1 MKHTLNIPILGFAAY
16 SGTGKTTLLEAL
28 IPKLT
33 KAGLRIGMLKHAHHN
48 FDVDQPGK
56 DSHRLRKAGAS
67 QMLISSRNRFA
78 LMTETPESES
88 EFDYLLTRFDE
99 DKLDVVLVEGC
110 KNIAFPKIELH
121 REEVGKP
128 WLHPNDEN
136 IIAIASDSGELD
148 SELPQMNIND
158 LEAIAQFVIQYVQE
172 AKAPKSKEKEA
183 ACCDTLSPA
192 FLSVVQGQEKILS
205 LVNTVSETEACKIED
220 AYGRVLADHVVSP
233 VNVPQYTNS
242 AMDGYAIRGD
252 DVERESYQVVAKV
265 MAGHAYDKPLEV
277 GQAVKI
283 MTGAPT
289 PINGDTV
296 VMREQASKD
305 GDTVTFNGASI
316 KTGQNVRQ
324 AGEDLAIGN
333 DVFTAGT
340 RLASP
345 EMGMIASLGFGEA
358 NVFRKLKV
366 AVFSTGDEVQAPGTE
381 QKANSIYD
389 SNRFTIMGMLEKLG
403 CEILDFGILEDN
415 EQLMIEALEN
425 ASAQADVVMTSGG
438 VSVGDADYIK
448 LALDKL
454 GQIDFWRINMR
465 PGRPLAFGQI
475 NDKPFFGLPGNPVA
489 VMVSFINFVEPALR
503 KMQGEQGWKPLKV
516 SAIATENLRSRQGR
530 TEFSRGIYEL
540 DETGRLTV
548 RTTGKQGS
556 GILRSMSEANCLIEI
571 SPAVDTVKA
580 GESVTIIPLQAES
593 RPIQNS
599 KVSMSGLF
607 IDYRK
612 IFQRDSY
619 GSHHSLHLQ
628 RPRQRTDVLVPATP
642 QHSRSSCRSRRYRYH

>member
-1 MKHTLNIPILGFAAY
+1 MKHTLNIPIIGFAAY

-28 IPKLT
+28 LPKLT
-33 KAGLRIGMLKHAHHN
+33 EAGLRIGMLKHAHHN
-48 FDVDQPGK
+48 FDVDKPGK
-56 DSHRLRKAGAS
+56 DSYRLRKAGAS
-67 QMLISSRNRFA
+67 QMLIASRNRFA
-78 LMTETPESES
+78 LMTETPEAEA
-88 EFDYLLTRFDE
+88 EFEYLLTRFDE

-128 WLHPNDEN
+128 WLYPHDEN
-136 IIAIASDSGELD
+136 IIAIASDTAELD

-158 LEAIAQFVIQYVQE
+158 LDAIAQFVLQYVQE
-172 AKAPKSKEKEA
+172 AKAPKSKEKDA

-205 LVNTVSETEACKIED
+205 LVNTVSEIEACKIEN
-220 AYGRVLADHVVSP
+220 AYGRVLAEDIISP

-242 AMDGYAIRGD
+242 AMDGYAIRSD
-252 DVERESYQVVAKV
+252 DVDRDSYQVVAEV
-265 MAGHAYDKPLEV
+265 MAGHAYDQPLQV

-289 PINGDTV
+289 PLNGDTV
-296 VMREQASKD
+296 VMREQASQE
-305 GDTVTFNGASI
+305 GDKVTFNGSNI
-316 KTGQNVRQ
+316 KAGQNVRQ
-324 AGEDLAIGN
+324 AGEDLAIGS

-358 NVFRKLKV
+358 NMFRKLKV

-475 NDKPFFGLPGNPVA
+475 NNKPFFGLPGNPVA

-516 SAIATENLRSRQGR
+516 NAIATENLRSRQGR

-540 DETGRLTV
+540 DDTGRLTV

-571 SPAVDTVKA
+571 SPAIDIVKA
-580 GESVTIIPLQAES
+580 GESVTIIPLQG
-593 RPIQNS
+593 RI
-599 KVSMSGLF
+599 
-607 IDYRK
+607 
-612 IFQRDSY
+612 
-619 GSHHSLHLQ
+619 
-628 RPRQRTDVLVPATP
+628 
-642 QHSRSSCRSRRYRYH
+642 

>member
-28 IPKLT
+28 LPKLT
-33 KAGLRIGMLKHAHHN
+33 EAGLRIGMLKHAHHN
-48 FDVDQPGK
+48 FDVDKPGK
-56 DSHRLRKAGAS
+56 DSYRLRKAGAS
-67 QMLISSRNRFA
+67 QMLIASRNRFA
-78 LMTETPESES
+78 LMTETPEAEA
-88 EFDYLLTRFDE
+88 EFEYLLTRFDE

-128 WLHPNDEN
+128 WLYPHDEN
-136 IIAIASDSGELD
+136 IIAIASDTAELD

-158 LEAIAQFVIQYVQE
+158 LDAIAQFVLQYVQD
-172 AKAPKSKEKEA
+172 AKAPKSKEKDA

-205 LVNTVSETEACKIED
+205 LVNTVSEIEACKIEN
-220 AYGRVLADHVVSP
+220 AYGRVLAEHIISP

-242 AMDGYAIRGD
+242 AMDGYAIRSD
-252 DVERESYQVVAKV
+252 DVDRDSYQVVAEV
-265 MAGHAYDKPLEV
+265 MAGHAYDQPLQV

-289 PINGDTV
+289 PLNGDTV
-296 VMREQASKD
+296 VMREQASQD
-305 GDTVTFNGASI
+305 GDKVTFNGSNI
-316 KTGQNVRQ
+316 KAGQNVRQ
-324 AGEDLAIGN
+324 AGEDLAIGS

-475 NDKPFFGLPGNPVA
+475 NNKPFFGLPGNPVA

-516 SAIATENLRSRQGR
+516 NAIATENLRSRQGR

-540 DETGRLTV
+540 DDTGRLTV

-571 SPAVDTVKA
+571 SPAIDTVKA
-580 GESVTIIPLQAES
+580 GESVTIIPLQG
-593 RPIQNS
+593 RI
-599 KVSMSGLF
+599 
-607 IDYRK
+607 
-612 IFQRDSY
+612 
-619 GSHHSLHLQ
+619 
-628 RPRQRTDVLVPATP
+628 
-642 QHSRSSCRSRRYRYH
+642 

>member
-1 MKHTLNIPILGFAAY
+1 MKHTLNIPTLGFAAY

-28 IPKLT
+28 LPKLT
-33 KAGLRIGMLKHAHHN
+33 EAGLRIGMLKHAHHN
-48 FDVDQPGK
+48 FDVDKPGK
-56 DSHRLRKAGAS
+56 DSYRLRKAGAS
-67 QMLISSRNRFA
+67 QMLIASRNRFA
-78 LMTETPESES
+78 LMTETPEAEA
-88 EFDYLLTRFDE
+88 EFEYLLTRFDE

-128 WLHPNDEN
+128 WLYPHDEN
-136 IIAIASDSGELD
+136 IIAIASDSAELD

-158 LEAIAQFVIQYVQE
+158 LDAIAQFVLQYVQD
-172 AKAPKSKEKEA
+172 AKAPKSKEKDA

-205 LVNTVSETEACKIED
+205 LVNTVSEIEACKIEN
-220 AYGRVLADHVVSP
+220 AYGRVLAEDIISP

-242 AMDGYAIRGD
+242 AMDGYAIRSD
-252 DVERESYQVVAKV
+252 DVDRDSYQVVAEV
-265 MAGHAYDKPLEV
+265 MAGHAYDQPLEV

-289 PINGDTV
+289 PRNGDTV
-296 VMREQASKD
+296 VMREQASQE
-305 GDTVTFNGASI
+305 GDKVTFNGANI
-316 KTGQNVRQ
+316 KAGQNVRQ
-324 AGEDLAIGN
+324 AGEDLAIGS

-475 NDKPFFGLPGNPVA
+475 NNKPFFGLPGNPVA

-503 KMQGEQGWKPLKV
+503 KMQGEQGWKPLKIN
-516 SAIATENLRSRQGR
+516 AIATENLRSRQGR

-571 SPAVDTVKA
+571 SPAIDTVKA
-580 GESVTIIPLQAES
+580 GESVTIIPLQG
-593 RPIQNS
+593 RI
-599 KVSMSGLF
+599 
-607 IDYRK
+607 
-612 IFQRDSY
+612 
-619 GSHHSLHLQ
+619 
-628 RPRQRTDVLVPATP
+628 
-642 QHSRSSCRSRRYRYH
+642 

>member
-28 IPKLT
+28 LPKLT
-33 KAGLRIGMLKHAHHN
+33 EAGLRIGMLKHAHHN
-48 FDVDQPGK
+48 FDVDKPGK
-56 DSHRLRKAGAS
+56 DSYRLRKAGAS
-67 QMLISSRNRFA
+67 QMLIASRNRFA
-78 LMTETPESES
+78 LMTETPEAEA
-88 EFDYLLTRFDE
+88 EFEYLLTRFDE

-128 WLHPNDEN
+128 WLYPHDEN
-136 IIAIASDSGELD
+136 IIAIASDSAELD

-158 LEAIAQFVIQYVQE
+158 LDAIAQFVLQYVQD
-172 AKAPKSKEKEA
+172 AKAPKSKEKDA

-192 FLSVVQGQEKILS
+192 FLSVVQGQEKVLS
-205 LVNTVSETEACKIED
+205 LVNTVSELEACKIEN
-220 AYGRVLADHVVSP
+220 AYGRVLAEDIISP

-242 AMDGYAIRGD
+242 AMDGYAIRSD
-252 DVERESYQVVAKV
+252 DVDRDSYQIVAEV
-265 MAGHAYDKPLEV
+265 MAGHAYDQPLEV

-289 PINGDTV
+289 PLNGDTV
-296 VMREQASKD
+296 VMREQAFQE
-305 GDTVTFNGASI
+305 GDKVTFNGANI
-316 KTGQNVRQ
+316 KAGQNVRQ
-324 AGEDLAIGN
+324 AGEDLAIGS

-475 NDKPFFGLPGNPVA
+475 NNKPFFGLPGNPVA

-516 SAIATENLRSRQGR
+516 NAIATENLRSRQGR

-540 DETGRLTV
+540 DDTGRLTV

-556 GILRSMSEANCLIEI
+556 GILRSMS
-571 SPAVDTVKA
+571 
-580 GESVTIIPLQAES
+580 
-593 RPIQNS
+593 
-599 KVSMSGLF
+599 
-607 IDYRK
+607 
-612 IFQRDSY
+612 
-619 GSHHSLHLQ
+619 
-628 RPRQRTDVLVPATP
+628 
-642 QHSRSSCRSRRYRYH
+642 

>member
-28 IPKLT
+28 LPKLT
-33 KAGLRIGMLKHAHHN
+33 EAGLRIGMLKHAHHN
-48 FDVDQPGK
+48 FDVDKPGK
-56 DSHRLRKAGAS
+56 DSYRLRKAGAS
-67 QMLISSRNRFA
+67 QMLIASRNRFA
-78 LMTETPESES
+78 LMTETPEAEA
-88 EFDYLLTRFDE
+88 EFEYLLTRFDE

-128 WLHPNDEN
+128 WLYPHDEN
-136 IIAIASDSGELD
+136 IIAIASDTAELD

-158 LEAIAQFVIQYVQE
+158 LDAIAQFVLQYVQE
-172 AKAPKSKEKEA
+172 AKAPKSKEKDA

-205 LVNTVSETEACKIED
+205 LVNTVSEIEACKIEN
-220 AYGRVLADHVVSP
+220 AYGRVLAEHIISP

-242 AMDGYAIRGD
+242 AMDGYAIRSD
-252 DVERESYQVVAKV
+252 DVNRDSYQVVAEV
-265 MAGHAYDKPLEV
+265 MAGHAYDQPLEV

-289 PINGDTV
+289 PRNGDTV
-296 VMREQASKD
+296 VMREQAIQE
-305 GDTVTFNGASI
+305 GDKVTFNGSNI
-316 KTGQNVRQ
+316 KAGQNVRQ
-324 AGEDLAIGN
+324 AGEDLAIGS

-475 NDKPFFGLPGNPVA
+475 NNKPFFGLPGNPVA

-516 SAIATENLRSRQGR
+516 NAIATENFRSRQGR

-540 DETGRLTV
+540 DDTGRLTV

-571 SPAVDTVKA
+571 SPAIDTVKA
-580 GESVTIIPLQAES
+580 GESVTIIPLQG
-593 RPIQNS
+593 RI
-599 KVSMSGLF
+599 
-607 IDYRK
+607 
-612 IFQRDSY
+612 
-619 GSHHSLHLQ
+619 
-628 RPRQRTDVLVPATP
+628 
-642 QHSRSSCRSRRYRYH
+642 

>member
-28 IPKLT
+28 LPKLT
-33 KAGLRIGMLKHAHHN
+33 ETGLRIGMLKHAHHN
-48 FDVDQPGK
+48 FDVDKPGK
-56 DSHRLRKAGAS
+56 DSYRLRKAGAS
-67 QMLISSRNRFA
+67 QMLIASRNRFA
-78 LMTETPESES
+78 LMTETPEAEA
-88 EFDYLLTRFDE
+88 EFEYLLTRFDE

-128 WLHPNDEN
+128 WLYPHDEN
-136 IIAIASDSGELD
+136 IIAIASDSAELD

-158 LEAIAQFVIQYVQE
+158 LDAIAQFVLQYVQD
-172 AKAPKSKEKEA
+172 AKAPKSKEKDA

-205 LVNTVSETEACKIED
+205 LVNTVSEIEACKIEN
-220 AYGRVLADHVVSP
+220 AYGRVLAEDIISP

-242 AMDGYAIRGD
+242 AMDGYAIRSD
-252 DVERESYQVVAKV
+252 DVDRDSYQVVAEV
-265 MAGHAYDKPLEV
+265 MAGHAYDQPLEV

-289 PINGDTV
+289 PLNGDTV
-296 VMREQASKD
+296 VMREQASQE
-305 GDTVTFNGASI
+305 GDKVTFNDSNI
-316 KTGQNVRQ
+316 KAGQNVRQ
-324 AGEDLAIGN
+324 AGEDLAIGS

-475 NDKPFFGLPGNPVA
+475 NNKPFFGLPGNPVA

-516 SAIATENLRSRQGR
+516 NAIATENLRSRQGR
-530 TEFSRGIYEL
+530 TEFSRGVYEL
-540 DETGRLTV
+540 DNTGRLTV

-571 SPAVDTVKA
+571 SPAIDTVKA
-580 GESVTIIPLQAES
+580 GESVTIIPLQG
-593 RPIQNS
+593 RI
-599 KVSMSGLF
+599 
-607 IDYRK
+607 
-612 IFQRDSY
+612 
-619 GSHHSLHLQ
+619 
-628 RPRQRTDVLVPATP
+628 
-642 QHSRSSCRSRRYRYH
+642 

>member
-28 IPKLT
+28 LPKLT
-33 KAGLRIGMLKHAHHN
+33 EAGLHIGMLKHAHHN
-48 FDVDQPGK
+48 FDVDKPGK
-56 DSHRLRKAGAS
+56 DSYRLRKAGAS
-67 QMLISSRNRFA
+67 QMLIASRNRFA
-78 LMTETPESES
+78 LMTETPEAEA
-88 EFDYLLTRFDE
+88 EFEYLLTRFDE
-99 DKLDVVLVEGC
+99 DMLDVVLVEGC

-128 WLHPNDEN
+128 WLYPNDEN
-136 IIAIASDSGELD
+136 IIAIASDGGELD

-172 AKAPKSKEKEA
+172 ANAPKNKEKEA

-205 LVNTVSETEACKIED
+205 LVNTVSEIEACKIEN
-220 AYGRVLADHVVSP
+220 AYGRVLAEHIVSP

-242 AMDGYAIRGD
+242 AMDGYAIRSD
-252 DVERESYQVVAKV
+252 DVDRDSYQVVAEV
-265 MAGHAYDKPLEV
+265 MAGHAYEQPLEV

-289 PINGDTV
+289 PRNGDTV
-296 VMREQASKD
+296 VMREQAIQE
-305 GDTVTFNGASI
+305 GDKVTFNGANI
-316 KTGQNVRQ
+316 KAGQNVRQ
-324 AGEDLAIGN
+324 AGEDLAIGS

-475 NDKPFFGLPGNPVA
+475 NNKPFFGLPGNPVA

-516 SAIATENLRSRQGR
+516 NAIATENLRSRQGR
-530 TEFSRGIYEL
+530 TEFSRGVYEL
-540 DETGRLTV
+540 DATGRLTV

-571 SPAVDTVKA
+571 SPAIDTVKA
-580 GESVTIIPLQAES
+580 GESVTIIPLQG
-593 RPIQNS
+593 RI
-599 KVSMSGLF
+599 
-607 IDYRK
+607 
-612 IFQRDSY
+612 
-619 GSHHSLHLQ
+619 
-628 RPRQRTDVLVPATP
+628 
-642 QHSRSSCRSRRYRYH
+642 

>member
-28 IPKLT
+28 LPKLT
-33 KAGLRIGMLKHAHHN
+33 DAGLRIGMLKHAHHN

-158 LEAIAQFVIQYVQE
+158 LEAIAQFVIQYVQK
-172 AKAPKSKEKEA
+172 ARAPKSKEKEA

-205 LVNTVSETEACKIED
+205 LVNTVAETEACKIED

-252 DVERESYQVVAKV
+252 DVERESYQVVAEV
-265 MAGHAYDKPLEV
+265 MAGHAYDQPLEV

-296 VMREQASKD
+296 VMREQASQD

-324 AGEDLAIGN
+324 AGEDLAIGS

-580 GESVTIIPLQAES
+580 GESVTIIPLQG
-593 RPIQNS
+593 RI
-599 KVSMSGLF
+599 
-607 IDYRK
+607 
-612 IFQRDSY
+612 
-619 GSHHSLHLQ
+619 
-628 RPRQRTDVLVPATP
+628 
-642 QHSRSSCRSRRYRYH
+642 

>member
-28 IPKLT
+28 LPKLT
-33 KAGLRIGMLKHAHHN
+33 EAGLRIGMLKHAHHN
-48 FDVDQPGK
+48 FDVDKPGK
-56 DSHRLRKAGAS
+56 DSYRLRKAGAS
-67 QMLISSRNRFA
+67 QMLIASRNRFA
-78 LMTETPESES
+78 LMTETPEAEA
-88 EFDYLLTRFDE
+88 EFEFLLTRFDE
-99 DKLDVVLVEGC
+99 DMLDVVLVEGC

-128 WLHPNDEN
+128 WLYPNDEN
-136 IIAIASDSGELD
+136 IIAIASDGGELD

-172 AKAPKSKEKEA
+172 AKAPKNKEKEA

-205 LVNTVSETEACKIED
+205 LVNTVSEIEACKIEN
-220 AYGRVLADHVVSP
+220 AYGRVLAEHIVSP

-242 AMDGYAIRGD
+242 AMDGYAIRSD
-252 DVERESYQVVAKV
+252 DVDRDSYQVVAEV
-265 MAGHAYDKPLEV
+265 MAGHAYDQPLEV

-289 PINGDTV
+289 PRNGDTV
-296 VMREQASKD
+296 VMREQATQE
-305 GDTVTFNGASI
+305 GDKVTFNGANI
-316 KTGQNVRQ
+316 KAGQNVRQ
-324 AGEDLAIGN
+324 AGEDLAIGS

-366 AVFSTGDEVQAPGTE
+366 AVFSTGDEVQATGTE

-475 NDKPFFGLPGNPVA
+475 NNKPFFGLPGNPVA

-516 SAIATENLRSRQGR
+516 NAIATENLRSRQGR

-540 DETGRLTV
+540 DNTGRLTV

-571 SPAVDTVKA
+571 SPAIDTVKA
-580 GESVTIIPLQAES
+580 GESVTIIPLQG
-593 RPIQNS
+593 RI
-599 KVSMSGLF
+599 
-607 IDYRK
+607 
-612 IFQRDSY
+612 
-619 GSHHSLHLQ
+619 
-628 RPRQRTDVLVPATP
+628 
-642 QHSRSSCRSRRYRYH
+642 

>member
-28 IPKLT
+28 LPKLT
-33 KAGLRIGMLKHAHHN
+33 EAGLRIGMLKHAHHN
-48 FDVDQPGK
+48 FDVDKPGK
-56 DSHRLRKAGAS
+56 DSYRLRKAGAS
-67 QMLISSRNRFA
+67 QMLIASRNRFA
-78 LMTETPESES
+78 LMTETPEAEA
-88 EFDYLLTRFDE
+88 EYEYLLTRFDE

-128 WLHPNDEN
+128 WLYPHDEN
-136 IIAIASDSGELD
+136 IIAIASDTAELD

-158 LEAIAQFVIQYVQE
+158 LDAIAQFVLQYVQE
-172 AKAPKSKEKEA
+172 AKAPKSKEKDA

-205 LVNTVSETEACKIED
+205 LVNTVSEIEACKIEN
-220 AYGRVLADHVVSP
+220 AYGRVLAEHIISP

-242 AMDGYAIRGD
+242 AMDGYAIRSD
-252 DVERESYQVVAKV
+252 DVDRDSYQVVAEV
-265 MAGHAYDKPLEV
+265 MAGHAYDQPLQV

-289 PINGDTV
+289 PLNGDTV
-296 VMREQASKD
+296 VMREQASQE
-305 GDTVTFNGASI
+305 GDKVTFDGANI
-316 KTGQNVRQ
+316 KAGQNVRQ
-324 AGEDLAIGN
+324 AGEDLAIGS

-475 NDKPFFGLPGNPVA
+475 NNKPFFGLPGNPVA

-516 SAIATENLRSRQGR
+516 NAIATENLRSRQGR

-540 DETGRLTV
+540 DDTGRLTV

-571 SPAVDTVKA
+571 SPAIDTVKA
-580 GESVTIIPLQAES
+580 GESVTIIPLQG
-593 RPIQNS
+593 RI
-599 KVSMSGLF
+599 
-607 IDYRK
+607 
-612 IFQRDSY
+612 
-619 GSHHSLHLQ
+619 
-628 RPRQRTDVLVPATP
+628 
-642 QHSRSSCRSRRYRYH
+642 

>member
-28 IPKLT
+28 LPKLT
-33 KAGLRIGMLKHAHHN
+33 EAGLRIGMLKHAHHN
-48 FDVDQPGK
+48 FDVDKPGK
-56 DSHRLRKAGAS
+56 DSYRLRKAGAS
-67 QMLISSRNRFA
+67 QMLIASRNRFA
-78 LMTETPESES
+78 LMTETPEAEA
-88 EFDYLLTRFDE
+88 EFEYLLTRFDE

-128 WLHPNDEN
+128 WLYPHDEN
-136 IIAIASDSGELD
+136 IIAIASDGAGLD

-158 LEAIAQFVIQYVQE
+158 LDAIAQFVLQYVQD
-172 AKAPKSKEKEA
+172 AKAPKSKEKDA

-205 LVNTVSETEACKIED
+205 LVNTVSEIEACKIEN
-220 AYGRVLADHVVSP
+220 AYGRVLAEHIISP

-242 AMDGYAIRGD
+242 AMDGYAIRSD
-252 DVERESYQVVAKV
+252 DVDRDSYQVVAEV
-265 MAGHAYDKPLEV
+265 MAGHAYDQPLEV

-289 PINGDTV
+289 PRNGDTV
-296 VMREQASKD
+296 VMREQASQE
-305 GDTVTFNGASI
+305 GDKVTFNGAHI
-316 KTGQNVRQ
+316 KAGQNVRQ
-324 AGEDLAIGN
+324 AGEDLAIGS

-475 NDKPFFGLPGNPVA
+475 NNKPFFGLPGNPVA

-516 SAIATENLRSRQGR
+516 NAIATENLRSRQGR

-540 DETGRLTV
+540 DDTGRLTV

-571 SPAVDTVKA
+571 SPAIDTVKA
-580 GESVTIIPLQAES
+580 GESVTIIPLQG
-593 RPIQNS
+593 RI
-599 KVSMSGLF
+599 
-607 IDYRK
+607 
-612 IFQRDSY
+612 
-619 GSHHSLHLQ
+619 
-628 RPRQRTDVLVPATP
+628 
-642 QHSRSSCRSRRYRYH
+642 

>member
-28 IPKLT
+28 LPKLT
-33 KAGLRIGMLKHAHHN
+33 EAGLRIGMLKHAHHN
-48 FDVDQPGK
+48 FDVDKPGK
-56 DSHRLRKAGAS
+56 DSYRLRKAGAS
-67 QMLISSRNRFA
+67 QMLIASRNRFA
-78 LMTETPESES
+78 LMTETPEAEA
-88 EFDYLLTRFDE
+88 EFEYLLTRFDE

-128 WLHPNDEN
+128 WLYPHDEN
-136 IIAIASDSGELD
+136 IIAIASDSAELD

-158 LEAIAQFVIQYVQE
+158 LDAITQFVLQYVQD
-172 AKAPKSKEKEA
+172 AKAPKSKEKDA

-205 LVNTVSETEACKIED
+205 LVNTVSEIEACKIEN
-220 AYGRVLADHVVSP
+220 AYGRVLAEDIISP

-242 AMDGYAIRGD
+242 AMDGYAIRSD
-252 DVERESYQVVAKV
+252 DVDRDSYQVVAEV
-265 MAGHAYDKPLEV
+265 MAGHAYDQPLQV

-289 PINGDTV
+289 PLNGDTV
-296 VMREQASKD
+296 VMREQASQE
-305 GDTVTFNGASI
+305 GDKVTFNGAHI
-316 KTGQNVRQ
+316 KAGQNVRQ
-324 AGEDLAIGN
+324 AGEDLAIGS

-366 AVFSTGDEVQAPGTE
+366 AVFSTGDEVQVPGTE

-475 NDKPFFGLPGNPVA
+475 NNKPFFGLPGNPVA

-516 SAIATENLRSRQGR
+516 NAIATENLRSRQGR

-540 DETGRLTV
+540 DDTGRLTV

-571 SPAVDTVKA
+571 SPAIDTVKA
-580 GESVTIIPLQAES
+580 GESVTIIPLQG
-593 RPIQNS
+593 RI
-599 KVSMSGLF
+599 
-607 IDYRK
+607 
-612 IFQRDSY
+612 
-619 GSHHSLHLQ
+619 
-628 RPRQRTDVLVPATP
+628 
-642 QHSRSSCRSRRYRYH
+642 

>member
-1 MKHTLNIPILGFAAY
+1 MKYTLNIPILGFAAY

-28 IPKLT
+28 LPKLT
-33 KAGLRIGMLKHAHHN
+33 EAGLRIGMLKHAHHN
-48 FDVDQPGK
+48 FDVDKPGK
-56 DSHRLRKAGAS
+56 DSYRLRKAGAS
-67 QMLISSRNRFA
+67 QMLIASRNRFA
-78 LMTETPESES
+78 LMTETPEAEA
-88 EFDYLLTRFDE
+88 EFEYLLTRFDE

-121 REEVGKP
+121 REEVGEP
-128 WLHPNDEN
+128 WLYPHDEN
-136 IIAIASDSGELD
+136 IIAIASDGGELD

-172 AKAPKSKEKEA
+172 AKAPKNKEKEA

-205 LVNTVSETEACKIED
+205 LVNTVSEIEACKIEN
-220 AYGRVLADHVVSP
+220 AYGRVLAEHIVSP

-242 AMDGYAIRGD
+242 AMDGYAIRSD
-252 DVERESYQVVAKV
+252 DVDRDSYQVVAEV
-265 MAGHAYDKPLEV
+265 MAGHAYDQPLEV

-289 PINGDTV
+289 PRNGDTV
-296 VMREQASKD
+296 VMREQATQE
-305 GDTVTFNGASI
+305 GDKVTFNGANI
-316 KTGQNVRQ
+316 KAGQNVRQ
-324 AGEDLAIGN
+324 AGEDLAIGS

-475 NDKPFFGLPGNPVA
+475 NNKPFFGLPGNPVA

-516 SAIATENLRSRQGR
+516 NAIATENLRSRQGR

-540 DETGRLTV
+540 DNTGRLTV

-571 SPAVDTVKA
+571 SPAIDTVKA
-580 GESVTIIPLQAES
+580 GESVTIIPLQG
-593 RPIQNS
+593 RI
-599 KVSMSGLF
+599 
-607 IDYRK
+607 
-612 IFQRDSY
+612 
-619 GSHHSLHLQ
+619 
-628 RPRQRTDVLVPATP
+628 
-642 QHSRSSCRSRRYRYH
+642 

>member
-28 IPKLT
+28 LPKLT
-33 KAGLRIGMLKHAHHN
+33 EAGLRIGMLKHAHHN

-158 LEAIAQFVIQYVQE
+158 LEAIAQFVIEYVQE

-205 LVNTVSETEACKIED
+205 LVNTVAETEACKIED

-252 DVERESYQVVAKV
+252 DVERESYQVVAEV
-265 MAGHAYDKPLEV
+265 MAGHAYDQPLEV

-296 VMREQASKD
+296 VMREQASQD

-324 AGEDLAIGN
+324 AGEDLAIGS

-571 SPAVDTVKA
+571 SPAVDTVKT
-580 GESVTIIPLQAES
+580 GESVTIIPLQG
-593 RPIQNS
+593 RI
-599 KVSMSGLF
+599 
-607 IDYRK
+607 
-612 IFQRDSY
+612 
-619 GSHHSLHLQ
+619 
-628 RPRQRTDVLVPATP
+628 
-642 QHSRSSCRSRRYRYH
+642 

>member
-28 IPKLT
+28 LPKLT
-33 KAGLRIGMLKHAHHN
+33 EAGLRIGMLKHAHHN
-48 FDVDQPGK
+48 FDVDKPGK
-56 DSHRLRKAGAS
+56 DSYRLRKAGAS
-67 QMLISSRNRFA
+67 QMLIASRNRFA
-78 LMTETPESES
+78 LMTETPEAEA
-88 EFDYLLTRFDE
+88 EFEYLLTRFDE
-99 DKLDVVLVEGC
+99 DMLDVVLVEGC

-128 WLHPNDEN
+128 WLYPNDEN
-136 IIAIASDSGELD
+136 IIAIASDGGELD

-172 AKAPKSKEKEA
+172 AKAPKNKEKEA

-205 LVNTVSETEACKIED
+205 LVNTVSEIEACKIEN
-220 AYGRVLADHVVSP
+220 AYGRVLAEHIVSP

-242 AMDGYAIRGD
+242 AMDGYAIRSD
-252 DVERESYQVVAKV
+252 DVDRDSYQVVAEV
-265 MAGHAYDKPLEV
+265 MAGHAYDQPLEV

-289 PINGDTV
+289 PRNGDTV
-296 VMREQASKD
+296 VMREQAIQE
-305 GDTVTFNGASI
+305 GDKVTFNGANI
-316 KTGQNVRQ
+316 KAGQNVRQ
-324 AGEDLAIGN
+324 AGEDLAIGS

-475 NDKPFFGLPGNPVA
+475 NNKPFFGLPGNPVA

-516 SAIATENLRSRQGR
+516 NAIATENLRSRQGR
-530 TEFSRGIYEL
+530 TEFSRGVYEL
-540 DETGRLTV
+540 DATGRLTV

-571 SPAVDTVKA
+571 SPAIDTVKA
-580 GESVTIIPLQAES
+580 GESVTIIPLQG
-593 RPIQNS
+593 RI
-599 KVSMSGLF
+599 
-607 IDYRK
+607 
-612 IFQRDSY
+612 
-619 GSHHSLHLQ
+619 
-628 RPRQRTDVLVPATP
+628 
-642 QHSRSSCRSRRYRYH
+642 

>member
-28 IPKLT
+28 LPKLT
-33 KAGLRIGMLKHAHHN
+33 EAGLRIGMLKHAHHN
-48 FDVDQPGK
+48 FDVDKPGK
-56 DSHRLRKAGAS
+56 DSYRLRKAGAS
-67 QMLISSRNRFA
+67 QMLIASRNRFA
-78 LMTETPESES
+78 LMTETPEAEA
-88 EFDYLLTRFDE
+88 EFEYLLTRFDE
-99 DKLDVVLVEGC
+99 DMLDVVLVEGC

-128 WLHPNDEN
+128 WLYPNDEN
-136 IIAIASDSGELD
+136 IIAIASDGGELD

-172 AKAPKSKEKEA
+172 AKAPKNKEKEA

-205 LVNTVSETEACKIED
+205 LVNTVSEIEACRIEN
-220 AYGRVLADHVVSP
+220 AYGRVLAEHIVSP

-242 AMDGYAIRGD
+242 AMDGYAIRSD
-252 DVERESYQVVAKV
+252 DVDRDSYQVVAEV
-265 MAGHAYDKPLEV
+265 MAGHAYDQPLEV

-289 PINGDTV
+289 PRNGDTV
-296 VMREQASKD
+296 VMREQAIQE
-305 GDTVTFNGASI
+305 GDRVTFNGANI
-316 KTGQNVRQ
+316 KAGQNVRQ
-324 AGEDLAIGN
+324 AGEDLAIGS

-358 NVFRKLKV
+358 NVFRKVKV

-475 NDKPFFGLPGNPVA
+475 NNKPFFGLPGNPVA

-516 SAIATENLRSRQGR
+516 NAIATENLRSRQGR
-530 TEFSRGIYEL
+530 TEFSRGVYEL
-540 DETGRLTV
+540 DATGRLTV

-571 SPAVDTVKA
+571 SPAIDTVKA
-580 GESVTIIPLQAES
+580 GESVTIIPLQG
-593 RPIQNS
+593 RI
-599 KVSMSGLF
+599 
-607 IDYRK
+607 
-612 IFQRDSY
+612 
-619 GSHHSLHLQ
+619 
-628 RPRQRTDVLVPATP
+628 
-642 QHSRSSCRSRRYRYH
+642 

>member
-28 IPKLT
+28 LPKLT
-33 KAGLRIGMLKHAHHN
+33 EAGLRIGMLKHAHHN
-48 FDVDQPGK
+48 FDVDKPGK
-56 DSHRLRKAGAS
+56 DSYRLRKAGAS
-67 QMLISSRNRFA
+67 QMLIASRNRFA
-78 LMTETPESES
+78 LMTETPEAEA
-88 EFDYLLTRFDE
+88 EFEYLLTRFDE

-128 WLHPNDEN
+128 WLYPHDEN
-136 IIAIASDSGELD
+136 IIAIASDSAELD

-158 LEAIAQFVIQYVQE
+158 LDAIAQFVLQYVQD
-172 AKAPKSKEKEA
+172 AKAPKSKEKDA

-205 LVNTVSETEACKIED
+205 LVNTVSEIEACKIEN
-220 AYGRVLADHVVSP
+220 AYGRVLAEDIISP

-242 AMDGYAIRGD
+242 AMDGYAIRSD
-252 DVERESYQVVAKV
+252 DVDRDSYQIVAEV
-265 MAGHAYDKPLEV
+265 MAGHAYDQPLEV

-289 PINGDTV
+289 PRNGDTV
-296 VMREQASKD
+296 VMREQASQE
-305 GDTVTFNGASI
+305 GDKVTFNGSNI
-316 KTGQNVRQ
+316 KAGQNVRQ
-324 AGEDLAIGN
+324 AGEDLAIGS

-475 NDKPFFGLPGNPVA
+475 NNKPFFGLPGNPVA

-516 SAIATENLRSRQGR
+516 NAIATENLRSRQGR

-540 DETGRLTV
+540 DDTGRLTV

-571 SPAVDTVKA
+571 SPAIDTVKA
-580 GESVTIIPLQAES
+580 GESVTIIPLQG
-593 RPIQNS
+593 RI
-599 KVSMSGLF
+599 
-607 IDYRK
+607 
-612 IFQRDSY
+612 
-619 GSHHSLHLQ
+619 
-628 RPRQRTDVLVPATP
+628 
-642 QHSRSSCRSRRYRYH
+642 

>member
-28 IPKLT
+28 LPKLT
-33 KAGLRIGMLKHAHHN
+33 EAGLRIGMLKHAHHN
-48 FDVDQPGK
+48 FDVDKPGK
-56 DSHRLRKAGAS
+56 DSYRLRKAGAS
-67 QMLISSRNRFA
+67 QMLIASRNRFA
-78 LMTETPESES
+78 LMTETPEAEA
-88 EFDYLLTRFDE
+88 EFEYLLTRFDE
-99 DKLDVVLVEGC
+99 DMIDVVLVEGC

-128 WLHPNDEN
+128 WLYPHDDN
-136 IIAIASDSGELD
+136 IIAIASDSAELD

-158 LEAIAQFVIQYVQE
+158 LDAIAQFVLQYVQD
-172 AKAPKSKEKEA
+172 AKAPKSKEKDA

-205 LVNTVSETEACKIED
+205 LVNTVSEIEACKIEN
-220 AYGRVLADHVVSP
+220 AYGRVLAEDIISP

-242 AMDGYAIRGD
+242 AMDGYAIRSD
-252 DVERESYQVVAKV
+252 DVDRDSYQVVAEV
-265 MAGHAYDKPLEV
+265 MAGHAYDQPLEV

-289 PINGDTV
+289 PLNGDTV
-296 VMREQASKD
+296 VMREQASQE
-305 GDTVTFNGASI
+305 GDKVTFNGSNI
-316 KTGQNVRQ
+316 KAGQNVRQ
-324 AGEDLAIGN
+324 AGEDLAIGS

-475 NDKPFFGLPGNPVA
+475 NNKPFFGLPGNPVA

-516 SAIATENLRSRQGR
+516 NAIATENLRSRQGR

-540 DETGRLTV
+540 DDTGRLTV

-571 SPAVDTVKA
+571 SPAIDTVKA
-580 GESVTIIPLQAES
+580 GESVTIIPLQG
-593 RPIQNS
+593 RI
-599 KVSMSGLF
+599 
-607 IDYRK
+607 
-612 IFQRDSY
+612 
-619 GSHHSLHLQ
+619 
-628 RPRQRTDVLVPATP
+628 
-642 QHSRSSCRSRRYRYH
+642 

>member
-28 IPKLT
+28 LPKLT
-33 KAGLRIGMLKHAHHN
+33 EAGLRIGMLKHAHHN
-48 FDVDQPGK
+48 FDVDKPGK
-56 DSHRLRKAGAS
+56 DSYRLRKAGAS
-67 QMLISSRNRFA
+67 QMLIASRNRFA
-78 LMTETPESES
+78 LMTETPEAEA
-88 EFDYLLTRFDE
+88 EFEYLLTRFDE

-128 WLHPNDEN
+128 WLYPHDEN
-136 IIAIASDSGELD
+136 IIAIASDSAELD

-158 LEAIAQFVIQYVQE
+158 LDAIAQFVLQYVQD
-172 AKAPKSKEKEA
+172 AKAPKSKEKDA

-205 LVNTVSETEACKIED
+205 LVNTVSEIEACKIEN
-220 AYGRVLADHVVSP
+220 AYGRVLAEDIISP

-242 AMDGYAIRGD
+242 AMDGYAIRSD
-252 DVERESYQVVAKV
+252 DVDRSSYQIVAEV
-265 MAGHAYDKPLEV
+265 MAGHAYDQPLEV

-289 PINGDTV
+289 PRNGDTV
-296 VMREQASKD
+296 VMREQASQE
-305 GDTVTFNGASI
+305 GDKLTFNGAHI
-316 KTGQNVRQ
+316 KAGQNVRQ
-324 AGEDLAIGN
+324 AGEDLTIGS

-475 NDKPFFGLPGNPVA
+475 NNKPFFGLPGNPVA

-516 SAIATENLRSRQGR
+516 NAIATENLRSRQGR

-540 DETGRLTV
+540 DDTGRLTV

-571 SPAVDTVKA
+571 SPAIDTVKA
-580 GESVTIIPLQAES
+580 GESVTIIPLQG
-593 RPIQNS
+593 RI
-599 KVSMSGLF
+599 
-607 IDYRK
+607 
-612 IFQRDSY
+612 
-619 GSHHSLHLQ
+619 
-628 RPRQRTDVLVPATP
+628 
-642 QHSRSSCRSRRYRYH
+642 

>member
-28 IPKLT
+28 LPKLT
-33 KAGLRIGMLKHAHHN
+33 EAGLRIGMLKHAHHN
-48 FDVDQPGK
+48 FDVDKPGK
-56 DSHRLRKAGAS
+56 DSYRLRKAGAS
-67 QMLISSRNRFA
+67 QMLIASRNRFA
-78 LMTETPESES
+78 LMTETPEAEA
-88 EFDYLLTRFDE
+88 EFEYLLTRFDE
-99 DKLDVVLVEGC
+99 DMLDVVLVEGC

-128 WLHPNDEN
+128 WLYPNDEN
-136 IIAIASDSGELD
+136 IIAIASDGGELD

-172 AKAPKSKEKEA
+172 AKAPKNKEKEA

-205 LVNTVSETEACKIED
+205 LVNTVSEIEACKIENS
-220 AYGRVLADHVVSP
+220 YGRVLAEHIVSP

-242 AMDGYAIRGD
+242 AMDGYAIRSD
-252 DVERESYQVVAKV
+252 DVDRDSYQVVAEV
-265 MAGHAYDKPLEV
+265 MAGHAYDQPLQV

-289 PINGDTV
+289 PLNGDTV
-296 VMREQASKD
+296 VMREQASQE
-305 GDTVTFNGASI
+305 GDKVTFNGAHI
-316 KTGQNVRQ
+316 KAGQNVRQ
-324 AGEDLAIGN
+324 AGEDLAIGS

-448 LALDKL
+448 LTLDKL

-475 NDKPFFGLPGNPVA
+475 NNKPFFGLPGNPVA

-516 SAIATENLRSRQGR
+516 NAIATENLRSRQGR
-530 TEFSRGIYEL
+530 TEFSRGVYEL
-540 DETGRLTV
+540 DATGRLTV

-571 SPAVDTVKA
+571 SPAIDTVKA
-580 GESVTIIPLQAES
+580 GESVTIIPLQG
-593 RPIQNS
+593 RI
-599 KVSMSGLF
+599 
-607 IDYRK
+607 
-612 IFQRDSY
+612 
-619 GSHHSLHLQ
+619 
-628 RPRQRTDVLVPATP
+628 
-642 QHSRSSCRSRRYRYH
+642 

>member
-28 IPKLT
+28 LPKLT
-33 KAGLRIGMLKHAHHN
+33 EAGLRIGMLKHAHHN
-48 FDVDQPGK
+48 FDVDKPGK
-56 DSHRLRKAGAS
+56 DSYRLRKAGAS
-67 QMLISSRNRFA
+67 QMLIASRNRFA
-78 LMTETPESES
+78 LMTETPEAEA
-88 EFDYLLTRFDE
+88 EFEFLLTRFDE
-99 DKLDVVLVEGC
+99 DMLDVVLVEGC

-128 WLHPNDEN
+128 WLYPNDEN
-136 IIAIASDSGELD
+136 IIAIASDGGELD

-172 AKAPKSKEKEA
+172 AKAPKNKEKEA

-205 LVNTVSETEACKIED
+205 LVNTLSEIEACKIEN
-220 AYGRVLADHVVSP
+220 AYGRVLAEHIVSP

-242 AMDGYAIRGD
+242 AMDGYAIRSD
-252 DVERESYQVVAKV
+252 DVDRDSYQVVAEV
-265 MAGHAYDKPLEV
+265 MAGHAYDQPLDV

-289 PINGDTV
+289 PRNGDTV
-296 VMREQASKD
+296 VMREQASQE
-305 GDTVTFNGASI
+305 GDKVTFNGANI
-316 KTGQNVRQ
+316 KAGQNVRQ
-324 AGEDLAIGN
+324 AGEDLAIGS

-358 NVFRKLKV
+358 NVFRRLKV

-475 NDKPFFGLPGNPVA
+475 NNKPFFGLPGNPVA

-516 SAIATENLRSRQGR
+516 NAIATENLRSRQGR
-530 TEFSRGIYEL
+530 TEFSRGVYEL
-540 DETGRLTV
+540 DATGRLTV

-571 SPAVDTVKA
+571 SPAIDTVKA
-580 GESVTIIPLQAES
+580 GESVTIIPLQG
-593 RPIQNS
+593 RI
-599 KVSMSGLF
+599 
-607 IDYRK
+607 
-612 IFQRDSY
+612 
-619 GSHHSLHLQ
+619 
-628 RPRQRTDVLVPATP
+628 
-642 QHSRSSCRSRRYRYH
+642 

>member
-28 IPKLT
+28 LPKLT
-33 KAGLRIGMLKHAHHN
+33 EAGLRIGMLKHAHHN
-48 FDVDQPGK
+48 FDVDKPGK
-56 DSHRLRKAGAS
+56 DSYRLRKAGAS
-67 QMLISSRNRFA
+67 QMLIASRNRYA
-78 LMTETPESES
+78 LMTETPEAEA
-88 EFDYLLTRFDE
+88 EFEYLLTRFDE

-128 WLHPNDEN
+128 WLYPHDEN
-136 IIAIASDSGELD
+136 IIAIASDTAELD

-158 LEAIAQFVIQYVQE
+158 LDAIAQFVLQYVQD
-172 AKAPKSKEKEA
+172 AKAPKSKEKDA

-205 LVNTVSETEACKIED
+205 LVNTVSEIEACKIEN
-220 AYGRVLADHVVSP
+220 AYGRVLAEDIISP

-242 AMDGYAIRGD
+242 AMDGYAIRSD
-252 DVERESYQVVAKV
+252 DVDRDSYQVVAEV
-265 MAGHAYDKPLEV
+265 MAGHAYDQPLEV

-289 PINGDTV
+289 PRNGDTV
-296 VMREQASKD
+296 VMREQASQE
-305 GDTVTFNGASI
+305 GDKVTFNGANI
-316 KTGQNVRQ
+316 KAGQNVRQ
-324 AGEDLAIGN
+324 AGEDLAIGS
-333 DVFTAGT
+333 DVFTVGT

-475 NDKPFFGLPGNPVA
+475 NNKPFFGLPGNPVA

-516 SAIATENLRSRQGR
+516 NAIATENLRSRQGR

-540 DETGRLTV
+540 DDTGRLTV

-571 SPAVDTVKA
+571 SPAIDTVKA
-580 GESVTIIPLQAES
+580 GESVTIIPLQG
-593 RPIQNS
+593 RI
-599 KVSMSGLF
+599 
-607 IDYRK
+607 
-612 IFQRDSY
+612 
-619 GSHHSLHLQ
+619 
-628 RPRQRTDVLVPATP
+628 
-642 QHSRSSCRSRRYRYH
+642 

>member
-28 IPKLT
+28 LPKLT
-33 KAGLRIGMLKHAHHN
+33 EAGLRIGMLKHAHHN
-48 FDVDQPGK
+48 FDVDKPGK
-56 DSHRLRKAGAS
+56 DSYRLRKAGAS
-67 QMLISSRNRFA
+67 QMLIASRNRFA
-78 LMTETPESES
+78 LMTETPEAEA
-88 EFDYLLTRFDE
+88 EFEYLLTRFDE

-128 WLHPNDEN
+128 WLYPHDEN
-136 IIAIASDSGELD
+136 IIAIASDSAELD

-158 LEAIAQFVIQYVQE
+158 LDAIAQFVLQYVQD
-172 AKAPKSKEKEA
+172 AKAPKSKEKDA

-205 LVNTVSETEACKIED
+205 LVNTVSEIEACKIEN
-220 AYGRVLADHVVSP
+220 AYGRVLAEHIISP

-242 AMDGYAIRGD
+242 AMDGYAIRSD
-252 DVERESYQVVAKV
+252 DVDRDSYQVIAEV
-265 MAGHAYDKPLEV
+265 MAGHAYDQPLEV

-289 PINGDTV
+289 PLNGDTV
-296 VMREQASKD
+296 VMREQASQE
-305 GDTVTFNGASI
+305 GDKVTFNGANI
-316 KTGQNVRQ
+316 KAGQNVRQ
-324 AGEDLAIGN
+324 AGEDLAIGS

-475 NDKPFFGLPGNPVA
+475 NNKPFFGLPGNPVA

-516 SAIATENLRSRQGR
+516 NAIATENLRSRQGR

-540 DETGRLTV
+540 DDTGRLTV

-571 SPAVDTVKA
+571 SPAIDTVKA
-580 GESVTIIPLQAES
+580 GESVTIIPLQG
-593 RPIQNS
+593 RI
-599 KVSMSGLF
+599 
-607 IDYRK
+607 
-612 IFQRDSY
+612 
-619 GSHHSLHLQ
+619 
-628 RPRQRTDVLVPATP
+628 
-642 QHSRSSCRSRRYRYH
+642 

>member
-28 IPKLT
+28 LPKLT
-33 KAGLRIGMLKHAHHN
+33 EAGLRIGMLKHAHHN
-48 FDVDQPGK
+48 FDVDKPGK
-56 DSHRLRKAGAS
+56 DSYRLRKAGAS
-67 QMLISSRNRFA
+67 QMLIASRNRFA
-78 LMTETPESES
+78 LMTETPEAEA
-88 EFDYLLTRFDE
+88 EFEYLLTRFDE

-128 WLHPNDEN
+128 WLYPHDEN
-136 IIAIASDSGELD
+136 IIAIASDSAELD

-158 LEAIAQFVIQYVQE
+158 LDAIAQFVLQYVQD
-172 AKAPKSKEKEA
+172 AKAPKSKEKDA

-192 FLSVVQGQEKILS
+192 FLSVVQGQEKVLS
-205 LVNTVSETEACKIED
+205 LVNTVSEIEACKIEN
-220 AYGRVLADHVVSP
+220 AYGRVLAEDIISP

-242 AMDGYAIRGD
+242 AMDGYAIRSD
-252 DVERESYQVVAKV
+252 DVDRDSYQVVAEV
-265 MAGHAYDKPLEV
+265 MAGHAYDQPLEV

-289 PINGDTV
+289 PLNGDTV
-296 VMREQASKD
+296 VMREQASLE
-305 GDTVTFNGASI
+305 GDKVTFDGANI
-316 KTGQNVRQ
+316 KAGQNVRQ
-324 AGEDLAIGN
+324 AGEDLAIGS

-475 NDKPFFGLPGNPVA
+475 NNKPFFGLPGNPVA

-516 SAIATENLRSRQGR
+516 NAIATENLRSRQGR

-540 DETGRLTV
+540 DDTGRLTV

-571 SPAVDTVKA
+571 SPAIDTVKA
-580 GESVTIIPLQAES
+580 GESVTIIPLQG
-593 RPIQNS
+593 RI
-599 KVSMSGLF
+599 
-607 IDYRK
+607 
-612 IFQRDSY
+612 
-619 GSHHSLHLQ
+619 
-628 RPRQRTDVLVPATP
+628 
-642 QHSRSSCRSRRYRYH
+642 

>member
-28 IPKLT
+28 LPKLT
-33 KAGLRIGMLKHAHHN
+33 EAGLRIGMLKHAHHN
-48 FDVDQPGK
+48 FDVDKPGK
-56 DSHRLRKAGAS
+56 DSYRLRKAGAS
-67 QMLISSRNRFA
+67 QMLIASRNRFA
-78 LMTETPESES
+78 LMTETPEAEA
-88 EFDYLLTRFDE
+88 EFEYLLTRFDE

-128 WLHPNDEN
+128 WLYPHDDN
-136 IIAIASDSGELD
+136 IIAIASDSAELD

-158 LEAIAQFVIQYVQE
+158 LDAIAQFVLQYVQD
-172 AKAPKSKEKEA
+172 AKAPKSKEKDA

-205 LVNTVSETEACKIED
+205 LVNTVSEIEACKIEN
-220 AYGRVLADHVVSP
+220 AYGRVLAEHIISP

-242 AMDGYAIRGD
+242 AMDGYAIRSD
-252 DVERESYQVVAKV
+252 DVDRDSYQVVAEV
-265 MAGHAYDKPLEV
+265 MAGHAYDQPLEV

-289 PINGDTV
+289 PLNGDTV
-296 VMREQASKD
+296 VMREQASQK
-305 GDTVTFNGASI
+305 GDKVTFNGSNI
-316 KTGQNVRQ
+316 KAGQNVRQ
-324 AGEDLAIGN
+324 AGEDLAIGS

-475 NDKPFFGLPGNPVA
+475 NNKPFFGLPGNPVA

-516 SAIATENLRSRQGR
+516 NAIATENLRSRQGR

-540 DETGRLTV
+540 DDTGRLTV

-571 SPAVDTVKA
+571 SPAIDIVKA
-580 GESVTIIPLQAES
+580 GESVTIIPLQG
-593 RPIQNS
+593 RI
-599 KVSMSGLF
+599 
-607 IDYRK
+607 
-612 IFQRDSY
+612 
-619 GSHHSLHLQ
+619 
-628 RPRQRTDVLVPATP
+628 
-642 QHSRSSCRSRRYRYH
+642 

>member
-28 IPKLT
+28 LPKLT
-33 KAGLRIGMLKHAHHN
+33 EAGLRIGMLKHAHHN
-48 FDVDQPGK
+48 FDVDKPGK
-56 DSHRLRKAGAS
+56 DSYRLRKAGAS
-67 QMLISSRNRFA
+67 QMLIASRNRYA
-78 LMTETPESES
+78 LMTETPEAEA
-88 EFDYLLTRFDE
+88 EFEYLLTRFDE

-128 WLHPNDEN
+128 WLYPHDDN
-136 IIAIASDSGELD
+136 IIAIASDTAELD

-158 LEAIAQFVIQYVQE
+158 LDAIAQFVLQYVQD
-172 AKAPKSKEKEA
+172 AKAPKSKEKDA

-192 FLSVVQGQEKILS
+192 FLSVVQGQEKVLS
-205 LVNTVSETEACKIED
+205 LVNTVSEIEACKIEN
-220 AYGRVLADHVVSP
+220 AYGRVLAEHIISP

-242 AMDGYAIRGD
+242 AMDGYAIRSD
-252 DVERESYQVVAKV
+252 DVDRDSYQVVAEV
-265 MAGHAYDKPLEV
+265 MAGHAYDQPLEV

-289 PINGDTV
+289 PRNGDTV
-296 VMREQASKD
+296 VMREQASQE
-305 GDTVTFNGASI
+305 GDKVTFNGSNI
-316 KTGQNVRQ
+316 KAGQNVRQ
-324 AGEDLAIGN
+324 AGEDLAIGS

-475 NDKPFFGLPGNPVA
+475 NNKPFFGLPGNPVA

-516 SAIATENLRSRQGR
+516 NAIATENLRSRQGR

-540 DETGRLTV
+540 DNTGRLTV

-571 SPAVDTVKA
+571 SPAIDTVKA
-580 GESVTIIPLQAES
+580 GESVTIIPLQG
-593 RPIQNS
+593 RI
-599 KVSMSGLF
+599 
-607 IDYRK
+607 
-612 IFQRDSY
+612 
-619 GSHHSLHLQ
+619 
-628 RPRQRTDVLVPATP
+628 
-642 QHSRSSCRSRRYRYH
+642 

>member
-28 IPKLT
+28 LPKLT
-33 KAGLRIGMLKHAHHN
+33 EAGLRIGMLKHAHHN
-48 FDVDQPGK
+48 FDVDKPGK
-56 DSHRLRKAGAS
+56 DSYRLRKAGAS
-67 QMLISSRNRFA
+67 QMLIASRNRFA
-78 LMTETPESES
+78 LMTETPEAEA
-88 EFDYLLTRFDE
+88 EFEYLLTRFDE

-128 WLHPNDEN
+128 WLYPHDEN
-136 IIAIASDSGELD
+136 IIAIASDSAELD

-158 LEAIAQFVIQYVQE
+158 LDAIAQFVLQYVQD
-172 AKAPKSKEKEA
+172 AKAPKSKEKDA

-192 FLSVVQGQEKILS
+192 FLSVVQGQEKVLS
-205 LVNTVSETEACKIED
+205 LVNTVSEIEACKIEN
-220 AYGRVLADHVVSP
+220 AYGRVLAEDIISP

-242 AMDGYAIRGD
+242 AMDGYAIRSD
-252 DVERESYQVVAKV
+252 DVDRDSYQVVAEV
-265 MAGHAYDKPLEV
+265 MAGHAYDQPLEV

-289 PINGDTV
+289 PRNGDTV
-296 VMREQASKD
+296 VMREQASQE
-305 GDTVTFNGASI
+305 GDNVTFNGTNI
-316 KTGQNVRQ
+316 KAGQNVRQ
-324 AGEDLAIGN
+324 AGEDLAIGS

-475 NDKPFFGLPGNPVA
+475 NNKPFFGLPGNPVA

-516 SAIATENLRSRQGR
+516 NAIATENLRSRQGR

-540 DETGRLTV
+540 DDTGRLTV

-571 SPAVDTVKA
+571 SPAIDTVKA
-580 GESVTIIPLQAES
+580 GESVTIIPLQG
-593 RPIQNS
+593 RI
-599 KVSMSGLF
+599 
-607 IDYRK
+607 
-612 IFQRDSY
+612 
-619 GSHHSLHLQ
+619 
-628 RPRQRTDVLVPATP
+628 
-642 QHSRSSCRSRRYRYH
+642 

>member
-28 IPKLT
+28 LPKLT
-33 KAGLRIGMLKHAHHN
+33 EAGLRIGMLKHAHHN
-48 FDVDQPGK
+48 FDVDKPGK
-56 DSHRLRKAGAS
+56 DSYRLRKAGAS
-67 QMLISSRNRFA
+67 QMLIASRNRFA
-78 LMTETPESES
+78 LMTETPEAEA
-88 EFDYLLTRFDE
+88 EFEYLLTRFDE
-99 DKLDVVLVEGC
+99 DMLDVVLVEGC

-128 WLHPNDEN
+128 WLYPNDEN
-136 IIAIASDSGELD
+136 IIAIASDGGELD

-172 AKAPKSKEKEA
+172 AKAPKNKEKEA

-205 LVNTVSETEACKIED
+205 LVNTVAQIEACKIED

-252 DVERESYQVVAKV
+252 DVERESYQVVAEV
-265 MAGHAYDKPLEV
+265 MAGHAYDQPLEV

-296 VMREQASKD
+296 VVREQASQD
-305 GDTVTFNGASI
+305 GDTVTLNGANI
-316 KTGQNVRQ
+316 KAGQNVRQ
-324 AGEDLAIGN
+324 AGEDLAIGS

-475 NDKPFFGLPGNPVA
+475 NNKPFFGLPGNPVA

-516 SAIATENLRSRQGR
+516 NAIATENLRSRQGR
-530 TEFSRGIYEL
+530 TEFSRGVYEL
-540 DETGRLTV
+540 DATGRLTV
-548 RTTGKQGS
+548 RITGKQGS

-571 SPAVDTVKA
+571 SPAIDTVKA
-580 GESVTIIPLQAES
+580 GESVTIIPLQG
-593 RPIQNS
+593 RI
-599 KVSMSGLF
+599 
-607 IDYRK
+607 
-612 IFQRDSY
+612 
-619 GSHHSLHLQ
+619 
-628 RPRQRTDVLVPATP
+628 
-642 QHSRSSCRSRRYRYH
+642 

>member
-1 MKHTLNIPILGFAAY
+1 MKYTLNIPILGFAAY

-28 IPKLT
+28 LPKLT
-33 KAGLRIGMLKHAHHN
+33 EAGLRIGMLKHAHHN
-48 FDVDQPGK
+48 FDVDKPGK
-56 DSHRLRKAGAS
+56 DSYRLRKAGAS
-67 QMLISSRNRFA
+67 QMLIASRNRFA
-78 LMTETPESES
+78 LMTETPEAEA
-88 EFDYLLTRFDE
+88 EFEYLLTRFDE

-121 REEVGKP
+121 REEVGEP
-128 WLHPNDEN
+128 WLYPHDEN
-136 IIAIASDSGELD
+136 IIAIASDGGELD

-172 AKAPKSKEKEA
+172 AKAPKNKEKDA

-205 LVNTVSETEACKIED
+205 LVNTVSEIEACRIEN
-220 AYGRVLADHVVSP
+220 AYGRVLAEHIVSP

-242 AMDGYAIRGD
+242 AMDGYAIRSD
-252 DVERESYQVVAKV
+252 DVERDSYQVIAEV
-265 MAGHAYDKPLEV
+265 MAGHAYDQPLKV

-289 PINGDTV
+289 PRNGDTV
-296 VMREQASKD
+296 VMREQATQK
-305 GDTVTFNGASI
+305 GDRVTFNGAHI
-316 KTGQNVRQ
+316 KAGQNVRQ
-324 AGEDLAIGN
+324 AGEDLAIGS

-475 NDKPFFGLPGNPVA
+475 NNKPFFGLPGNPVA

-516 SAIATENLRSRQGR
+516 NAIATENLRSRQGR
-530 TEFSRGIYEL
+530 TEFSRGVYEL

-571 SPAVDTVKA
+571 SPAIDTVKA
-580 GESVTIIPLQAES
+580 GESVTIIPLQG
-593 RPIQNS
+593 R
-599 KVSMSGLF
+599 
-607 IDYRK
+607 DRK
-612 IFQRDSY
+612 S
-619 GSHHSLHLQ
+619 
-628 RPRQRTDVLVPATP
+628 VV
-642 QHSRSSCRSRRYRYH
+642 